1 MRSPASV
8 FRGQVRFN
16 FHNSSPCSGRREQQ
30 GGGWGVGARRSGR
43 GVRELRWPAWRIRSC
58 RRCGAGAGQRRPP
71 RRSRH
76 GQRRRSARGAGHAGA
91 AGARPRLP
99 PTPSRRRGPTKLMR
113 RMRKTRSC
121 TSSSAWRPS
130 TKAVVSI
137 FIPLRCSGT
146 RNVCSSGIFLIPFC
160 VSIFASSYG
169 YGTVSHPGIA
179 LFGSLSIATGRSSWH
194 YYRNANLS

>member
-30 GGGWGVGARRSGR
+30 GGGRGVGARRSGR
-43 GVRELRWPAWRIRSC
+43 GVRELRWPAWRIRSG

-91 AGARPRLP
+91 
-99 PTPSRRRGPTKLMR
+99 S
-113 RMRKTRSC
+113 
-121 TSSSAWRPS
+121 
-130 TKAVVSI
+130 
-137 FIPLRCSGT
+137 
-146 RNVCSSGIFLIPFC
+146 
-160 VSIFASSYG
+160 
-169 YGTVSHPGIA
+169 
-179 LFGSLSIATGRSSWH
+179 GRSSPSSPNPKSAKRTHEADAQDEEDSELYKQLRLEAFNQSCRLDFHPFALLWH
-194 YYRNANLS
+194 AECMLLWHLFNSILRLDFCELLWVRYGFSSWNCFVWVLVDCCSGRSDPRRCKTLP